1 MAYCTIKAHHKRRI
15 GAFLTDSRHNK
26 NYFLL
31 QIGYNFT
38 LLRIDMAKR
47 CVLN

>member
-15 GAFLTDSRHNK
+15 GAFLTDTRPNK

-31 QIGYNFT
+31 QMAYK
-38 LLRIDMAKR
+38 RI
-47 CVLN
+47 L